1 MSRYL
6 PPPAFHTFDPISKS
20 PGELLEGI
28 SSSFEGKH
36 RNLMEIVGEN
46 SILPELQEG
55 KAPDIDAATILL
67 ICILEWQEGGEAP
80 RPLDSGHS
88 RERLGRFPS
97 DDGNAVEYILD
108 FTKDE
113 SGVMQSLLRKLGSG
127 LIGSVSGE
135 LDFSRGAGGVE
146 LLGWLDVGEVPK
158 LRKEIEKGGWTVLS
172 NEPHDGGVQDALRHL
187 LVFLRAAGRRKCGVL
202 MRRHS

>member
-67 ICILEWQEGGEAP
+67 ICILEWQEGGSAP

-113 SGVMQSLLRKLGSG
+113 SGVMHSLLRKLGSG
-127 LIGSVSGE
+127 LIASVGGE

-146 LLGWLDVGEVPK
+146 LLGWLDVGEGPK

-172 NEPHDGGVQDALRHL
+172 NEPHDGGVQDALRHM

>member
-67 ICILEWQEGGEAP
+67 ICILEWQEGGSAP

-113 SGVMQSLLRKLGSG
+113 SGVMHSLLRKLGSG
-127 LIGSVSGE
+127 LIASVGGE

-146 LLGWLDVGEVPK
+146 LLGWLDVGEGPK

>member
-67 ICILEWQEGGEAP
+67 ICILEWQEEGRAP

-113 SGVMQSLLRKLGSG
+113 SGVMHSLLRKLGSG

-146 LLGWLDVGEVPK
+146 LLCWLDVGEVPK
-158 LRKEIEKGGWTVLS
+158 LRKEIEKGGWSVLS

>member
-1 MSRYL
+1 M
-6 PPPAFHTFDPISKS
+6 H
-20 PGELLEGI
+20 
-28 SSSFEGKH
+28 
-36 RNLMEIVGEN
+36 
-46 SILPELQEG
+46 
-55 KAPDIDAATILL
+55 
-67 ICILEWQEGGEAP
+67 
-80 RPLDSGHS
+80 
-88 RERLGRFPS
+88 
-97 DDGNAVEYILD
+97 
-108 FTKDE
+108 
-113 SGVMQSLLRKLGSG
+113 SLLRKLGSG

-158 LRKEIEKGGWTVLS
+158 LRKEIEKGGWSVLS

>member
-67 ICILEWQEGGEAP
+67 ICILEWQEGGSAP

>member
-1 MSRYL
+1 M
-6 PPPAFHTFDPISKS
+6 
-20 PGELLEGI
+20 
-28 SSSFEGKH
+28 
-36 RNLMEIVGEN
+36 
-46 SILPELQEG
+46 
-55 KAPDIDAATILL
+55 
-67 ICILEWQEGGEAP
+67 
-80 RPLDSGHS
+80 
-88 RERLGRFPS
+88 
-97 DDGNAVEYILD
+97 EYILD

-113 SGVMQSLLRKLGSG
+113 SGVMHSLLRKLGSG
-127 LIGSVSGE
+127 LIASVGGE

>member
-6 PPPAFHTFDPISKS
+6 PPPAFHTFDPIWKS

-67 ICILEWQEGGEAP
+67 ICILEWQEGGRAP

-113 SGVMQSLLRKLGSG
+113 SGVMHSLLRKLGSG

-158 LRKEIEKGGWTVLS
+158 LRKEIEKGGWSVLS

>member
-67 ICILEWQEGGEAP
+67 ICILEWQEGGGAP

-113 SGVMQSLLRKLGSG
+113 SGVMHSLLRKLGSG

-158 LRKEIEKGGWTVLS
+158 LRKEIEKGGWSVLS

>member
-6 PPPAFHTFDPISKS
+6 PPPAFHTFDQISKS

-67 ICILEWQEGGEAP
+67 ICILEWQEGGGAP

-113 SGVMQSLLRKLGSG
+113 SGVMHSLLRKLGSG